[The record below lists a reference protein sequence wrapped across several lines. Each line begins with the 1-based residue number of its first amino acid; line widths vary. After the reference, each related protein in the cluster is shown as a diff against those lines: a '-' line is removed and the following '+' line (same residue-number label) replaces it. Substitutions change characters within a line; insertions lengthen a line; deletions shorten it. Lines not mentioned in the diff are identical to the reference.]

1 MKTLS
6 SPSVSGTSRFLKGV
20 IAIVGLAAAAPA
32 FAAPQGTATAFLAG
46 EQFGANK
53 EIHVTSENRKLTKA
67 KRYTYTLS
75 GKLKVPKGSPLAK
88 VVPSGVSLATFIES
102 LSPGGSS
109 FLTRTA
115 DNPVENPSR
124 NLPLTLVNKTFAGTK
139 TVAGVGTVKISLTVV
154 GKILADGTLVMDV
167 TDVKIKSTPQAN
179 FGTVQFLTGSKIVVT
194 AAPEVEFKKT
204 NTVVS
209 ETAGSVSIP
218 VWRTTNTKGPASVQY
233 QVKAGGTAS
242 PSDYTIPGNTTV
254 SFGTG
259 ETTKNIVI
267 PINNN
272 ALNDGGRFFEI
283 ELINPGSGAVLGGSV
298 PGSRL
303 DTKVTITDED

>member
-46 EQFGANK
+46 EKFGANE

-75 GKLKVPKGSPLAK
+75 GKLKVPKSSPLAK
-88 VVPSGVSLATFIES
+88 LIPSGVPVDSFIES
-102 LSPGGSS
+102 LSPGGAS
-109 FLTRTA
+109 FLSRT
-115 DNPVENPSR
+115 VENPSR
-124 NLPLTLVNKTFAGTK
+124 NLPLTLVNKTFSGTK
-139 TVAGVGTVKISLTVV
+139 NITGVGSVKISLTVV

-167 TDVKIKSTPQAN
+167 TDVKLKTNPKVN
-179 FGTVQFLTGSKIVVT
+179 LGTVQFLKGSKIVVT

-209 ETAGSVSIP
+209 ETAGSVTIP
-218 VWRTTNTKGPASVQY
+218 VWRTTNTKGPTSVQY
-233 QVKAGGTAS
+233 QVIAGGTAS
-242 PSDYTIPGNTTV
+242 PSDYTLPVNNTV
-254 SFGTG
+254 NFASGD
-259 ETTKNIVI
+259 TKKDIVI
-267 PINNN
+267 TINNN
-272 ALNDGGRFFEI
+272 TLNDGGRFFEI
-283 ELINPGSGAVLGGSV
+283 QLINPGNGAVLGGSV